1 MDFLQHRRWDP
12 FHWNG
17 AASEPHRSGCWSP
30 HWGHQGLGPSAE
42 SSGPGGG
49 APPAACR
56 APWNLSLHQWSPHSR
71 TRVRW
76 TPAIHYSSPDSLMIQ
91 LKKSSFELGHYFFL
105 LPLKLRDKLM
115 RILKFEQILEILQDN
130 SSLSSPIFGLLVG
143 ERRTLWG

>member
-1 MDFLQHRRWDP
+1 MSLLHFQR
-12 FHWNG
+12 
-17 AASEPHRSGCWSP
+17 EPLEFRG
-30 HWGHQGLGPSAE
+30 QGLGPSAE

-91 LKKSSFELGHYFFL
+91 LKNSSFELGHYFFL